1 MSDNVLAIMLLTTY
15 CNFMVSLHLS
25 ACDRLRYLFVA
36 HPESSM
42 YLFSGL
48 ITSVG
53 EERAAFSAID
63 YS

>member
-1 MSDNVLAIMLLTTY
+1 MSDNVLAIMLLTTD
-15 CNFMVSLHLS
+15 CNFMVSLRLF
-25 ACDRLRYLFVA
+25 ACDRLRYLIVA

-42 YLFSGL
+42 NKFSGL